1 MFFILKEKIEKILI
15 AAVTLSFLE
24 KEVSWFSQNFNEIER
39 SRRSHDWYRRNTE
52 IFEAG
57 QKIKLSEFLRRIA
70 ELGYTKVWETGNRG
84 EFSQRGGVVRI
95 FPINSDG
102 IIAVEFEGNFIAEIF
117 VTPPTPLTLRGAE
130 DGSAPL
136 KVRGARGVMKYG
148 DGATQFHSGDYVVH
162 IDHGIGIFKRD
173 TEEDFVI
180 EYAAP
185 RRQPNGSQAGKLKS
199 EHGEP
204 DLLFVP
210 KKEIK
215 RLSPYLGF
223 KKPEIHRLGTPIWN
237 ITKRKAKEDI
247 IAFAKELLASLA
259 ARKIVTRPPY
269 HQNKEMEEELVAN
282 FPHEHTVDQS
292 KAIAEVLGDMALG
305 VPMERVLTGD
315 VGFGKTEVAIAAA
328 LRAALNDRQVAV
340 LAPTTILADQHFD
353 VFRERLKGFGV
364 EIARLTRLEDSS
376 ETKNIL
382 KKLESGALDIVIGTH
397 KILGKSLKFK
407 RLGLL
412 IIDEEQKFGVAHK
425 ERFKKLIPELD
436 ILSLSATPIPRTLNI
451 ALSGIQPISSIE
463 TAPAGK
469 SEIKT
474 FVLPKNK
481 KIMKEAIE
489 AELARSGQIYFLAN
503 RIHKMPVLIEEI
515 NSLRTRARVAV
526 LHGRMK
532 DETIIKTMHDFRAH
546 KYDLLLSTTIIE
558 NGMDLSNVNTLIVED
573 STRFGL
579 SQAHQLRGRIGRGKN
594 EGFAYFLYPTH
605 KLKEKA
611 AERLEA
617 LERFSWLGAGL
628 EIAKRDLEIRGAG
641 NILGKAQSGIAY
653 RVGLN
658 LYYELLEEAVAE
670 LKN

>member
-1 MFFILKEKIEKILI
+1 MEIEK
-15 AAVTLSFLE
+15 
-24 KEVSWFSQNFNEIER
+24 
-39 SRRSHDWYRRNTE
+39 SRTEHDWYRRNTE
-52 IFEAG
+52 IFEIG

-70 ELGYTKVWETGNRG
+70 ELGYTKVWEAGNRG
-84 EFSQRGGVVRI
+84 EFSQRGGAVRI
-95 FPINSDG
+95 FPINSESLCT
-102 IIAVEFEGNFIAEIF
+102 VEFEGNLISEI
-117 VTPPTPLTLRGAE
+117 TPSNPPYFKGDE
-130 DGSAPL
+130 KKNAPL
-136 KVRGARGVMKYG
+136 KVRGAGGVMKP
-148 DGATQFHSGDYVVH
+148 GDYVVH
-162 IDHGIGIFKRD
+162 IDHGIGIFRGERD
-173 TEEDFVI
+173 DDYVI

-185 RRQPNGSQAGKLKS
+185 RRQPNGSQAGKQKS
-199 EHGEP
+199 EHGDP

-269 HQNKEMEEELVAN
+269 HPDRELEEELVAN
-282 FPHEHTVDQS
+282 FPHEHTADQS

-315 VGFGKTEVAIAAA
+315 VGFGKTEVAVAAA
-328 LRAALNDRQVAV
+328 LRAALNNRQVAV

-353 VFRERLKGFGV
+353 VFSERLKRFGV
-364 EIARLTRLEDSS
+364 EVARLTRLESP
-376 ETKNIL
+376 EQIKKIL
-382 KKLESGALDIVIGTH
+382 KKIEIGAVDVVIGTH
-397 KILGKSLKFK
+397 KILGKNLMFK
-407 RLGLL
+407 NLGLL

-436 ILSLSATPIPRTLNI
+436 VLSLSATPIPRTLNI

-474 FVLPKNK
+474 FVLPKPALGRSVSGGNNIIK
-481 KIMKEAIE
+481 TAIE
-489 AELARSGQIYFLAN
+489 FELKRGGQIYFLAN
-503 RIHKMPVLIEEI
+503 RIHKIPRLIEEI
-515 NSLRTRARVAV
+515 NSLRTRARIAV

-532 DETIIKTMHDFRAH
+532 DEQIIGTMHDFRAH

-670 LKN
+670 LKRG